1 MILRAFL
8 KLKVRDNLQFKV
20 KFKTRWSYARQ
31 LVSSSVQ
38 THGLCLCKKSITGM
52 AWLPGEQ
59 LWGIFFLAPWVFS
72 ESSEWVKKGWGE
84 SLTKPPSSPPAA
96 FERSHGSPVLGRRPL
111 LRPRHSSLQSVFAFL
126 SSSVINQQ
134 TQWSVAAEMQ
144 CNQIIQNQFTGE
156 KKGGI
161 GCYKS
166 EEEEERQR
174 IQSFLLMS
182 EMWGDTDEVI
192 EGYCA
197 AVNASSEGTPMLNFG
212 EFELHAVFVTCAEII
227 WNLLFF
233 GMIQCTVYNLFL
245 LHLSCWQ
252 NNLRLCPC

>member
-20 KFKTRWSYARQ
+20 KFKTRWSYTRQ

-38 THGLCLCKKSITGM
+38 THGLRLCKKRITGM

-72 ESSEWVKKGWGE
+72 ESSEWVKKDWGE
-84 SLTKPPSSPPAA
+84 SLTKLPSSPPAA
-96 FERSHGSPVLGRRPL
+96 FERSHGSLVLGGRPL
-111 LRPRHSSLQSVFAFL
+111 LRPRHSSLQSLFAFL

-134 TQWSVAAEMQ
+134 TQWSVAEEMQ

-156 KKGGI
+156 KKEGW

-166 EEEEERQR
+166 DEEEERQR
-174 IQSFLLMS
+174 IQSFLLTS

-197 AVNASSEGTPMLNFG
+197 AVNLPVEANFG
-212 EFELHAVFVTCAEII
+212 AFELHAVFVKCAEII
-227 WNLLFF
+227 WNLFF
-233 GMIQCTVYNLFL
+233 SGMIQCTVYNLFL
-245 LHLSCWQ
+245 PSELLAKQFTLVSM
-252 NNLRLCPC
+252 LIT